1 MAKLSMTLLEE
12 EREPRKRGRASYEP
26 SDKDRKQV
34 TIMSGVGLTHD
45 QIAKIVGVSDETLR
59 KYYKDELD
67 TGASKM
73 NAQVAQNLF
82 SIATSKGPGS
92 VPAAIFWM
100 KTRARWQEV
109 SRTEITGKDGGPVQ
123 TETRTIEA
131 TDLDD
136 ESLDIIEQALAAS
149 LEASEDE

>member
-1 MAKLSMTLLEE
+1 MTKLSMTLLEN
-12 EREPRKRGRASYEP
+12 EPEPKRKGRPAYEASE
-26 SDKDRKQV
+26 KDRKQV
-34 TIMSGVGLTHD
+34 TVMSGIGLTHD
-45 QIAKIVGVSDETLR
+45 QIAKILGVSDETLR
-59 KYYKDELD
+59 KYYGDELD

-109 SRTEITGKDGGPVQ
+109 SRNEITGKDGGPVQ
-123 TETRTIEA
+123 IEA
-131 TDLDD
+131 KTIQADQLDED
-136 ESLDIIEQALAAS
+136 ALDAIEMALAAAV
-149 LEASEDE
+149 EAE